1 VSEDPTPYCA
11 NLPATAE
18 PKVWQVMDAMQRAM
32 AEQEQVPIPVQ
43 HSFTGSAGNGTG
55 IYSRTV
61 VMPEGAL
68 VMSEVHLTEHPFVI
82 TRGRVRVLMADGV
95 FEVLQAPH
103 RGVTKPG
110 TRRLLLIEEETEW
123 TTFHATPLTDPEEIG
138 RQILLQSTCPGLP
151 QPSPSLLQPTEPI
164 QPTSPKRLEPEP
176 SET

>member
-1 VSEDPTPYCA
+1 MSEDPTPYRA
-11 NLPATAE
+11 SLPATAE

-32 AEQEQVPIPVQ
+32 AEQEQVEVPVQ
-43 HSFTGSAGNGTG
+43 HSFTGSAENGTG

-138 RQILLQSTCPGLP
+138 RQILLQTPWHGLKQSSP
-151 QPSPSLLQPTEPI
+151 SALQPSEPVPPTRQETQAPRLLEM
-164 QPTSPKRLEPEP
+164 
-176 SET
+176 